1 MSSLNV
7 MANISH
13 VQIGMHLIDATISKE
28 RVCVFSVSW
37 VGDLCPLTGGWVG
50 TAGCGGQGPF
60 GE

>member
-1 MSSLNV
+1 